1 MEIYHSFAEIKAC
14 RHAVVALGTFDGVHS
29 GHRQVIQTAI
39 DEAAALG
46 VTSLVITFSAHPLSV
61 LAPEREPLRLATLE
75 QKIEYIEQLGVDGIL
90 ILPVTRELLGESP
103 EDFSR
108 SLLTYVQPTEIIVG
122 TNFTYG
128 RGAAGDAAA
137 LTVFMKAEG
146 VPVKALALLG
156 APGRERPVSSTVI
169 RECVA
174 SGRMEEAASLL
185 GRPFEMTG
193 EVVKG
198 DRRGNA
204 IGFATAKMLIPVHIA
219 LPPDGVYATTV
230 TLDGKEYP
238 AMTNIG
244 NNPTFSRQYRR
255 VETHIINWSGNLYGK
270 KLRLRFYKR
279 LRDEKKFDSITEL
292 VAAMKNDEKNAL
304 LQFFDK

>member
-156 APGRERPVSSTVI
+156 APGQRPVSSTVI

-204 IGFATAKMLIPVHIA
+204 IGFATANMLIPVHIA